1 MLEKQITEDMKNAMR
16 NKDKAVLSALRML
29 KSALKDKQIEL
40 QHELSDAEV
49 QAVLGK
55 LVKQRKD
62 AAKQYRE
69 ADRDDLA
76 AGELAEVD
84 IYAAYLPEQ
93 LSDAEVAAILEKVLS
108 DTGAASMKDMG
119 RVMGAMTA
127 QTKGRADMGKVSALV
142 KARLAA

>member
-16 NKDKAVLSALRML
+16 NKDKAVLSSLRML

-62 AAKQYRE
+62 AAKQYSE
-69 ADRDDLA
+69 AGRDDLA
-76 AGELAEVD
+76 AGELAEVE

-93 LSDAEVAAILEKVLS
+93 LSDAEVRAILDKVLS
-108 DTGAASMKDMG
+108 DTGASNMKDMG

-142 KARLAA
+142 KAHLAA